1 MNKISNE
8 PNGEVINQTTDTNF
22 NNNQIKKRPKMK
34 IGKQLEKDGY
44 KLKRLNNGDEKNEFV
59 NVEDEKKNEDIVLKA
74 MQDKWYIKFT
84 RLIYSKNYS
93 YLYLTSA
100 TCLLILFMISV
111 LCYIY
116 DLRDFVVISCTILLT
131 IFLIFSLFDIIIRIY
146 IMVCLL

>member
-1 MNKISNE
+1 
-8 PNGEVINQTTDTNF
+8 
-22 NNNQIKKRPKMK
+22 MK